1 MEEMM
6 RHTDITTM
14 TARFFRW
21 MGRNKLT
28 WLARV
33 LWVVLVFVSLI
44 VDSIVF
50 LFRGLWLGV
59 KESARNASW
68 MIKNECTVFYAAVHI
83 QPYPQEEL
91 EEHKGSDGNN
101 FKGENHG

>member
-68 MIKNECTVFYAAVHI
+68 MIKNECTVFYAAVHN
-83 QPYPQEEL
+83 QVYPQDEGED
-91 EEHKGSDGNN
+91 HKGSDEIN